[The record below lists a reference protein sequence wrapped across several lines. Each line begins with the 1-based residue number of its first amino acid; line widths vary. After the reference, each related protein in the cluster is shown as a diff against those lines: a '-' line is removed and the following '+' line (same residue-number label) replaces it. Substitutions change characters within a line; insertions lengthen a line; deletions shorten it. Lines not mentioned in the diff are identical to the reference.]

1 MCIRAAESCSSSK
14 TAGIGSRQRA
24 APERARSPRWSMASA
39 RSSLFRSEAAVKV
52 RTDQLLKTS
61 EVAKLLNVSEDTL
74 KKWRGCGVGPAW
86 LKLGAKLY
94 SPIRY
99 EPDSVN

>member
-1 MCIRAAESCSSSK
+1 M
-14 TAGIGSRQRA
+14 
-24 APERARSPRWSMASA
+24 
-39 RSSLFRSEAAVKV
+39 KV

-74 KKWRGCGVGPAW
+74 KKWRSCGVGPRW
-86 LKLGAKLY
+86 LKLGEKLY

-99 EPDSVN
+99 EPDSVNEFLAQCAAGIAVSRSGAA